1 MKRFILA
8 LVVLL
13 SLTAVVAY
21 SASSKKNYQPT
32 ERIPADTAVSFPV
45 DI

>member
-1 MKRFILA
+1 MKYIIA
-8 LVVLL
+8 VLVVF
-13 SLTAVVAY
+13 LTISVVVA
-21 SASSKKNYQPT
+21 SFGSSQKTYQPT

>member
-1 MKRFILA
+1 MKRILI
-8 LVVLL
+8 LILL
-13 SLTAVVAY
+13 FTAVVAV
-21 SASSKKNYQPT
+21 AANNPPAKKQYQPT

>member
-1 MKRFILA
+1 MKIFVISLFSLLLIYAA
-8 LVVLL
+8 L
-13 SLTAVVAY
+13 TYA
-21 SASSKKNYQPT
+21 ASSSKSYQPT

>member
-1 MKRFILA
+1 MKRVLILLILLFAAVA
-8 LVVLL
+8 L
-13 SLTAVVAY
+13 AAN
-21 SASSKKNYQPT
+21 APPGQKKFRPS